1 MQTNQ
6 RHFSSRIEI
15 QFIFGTYIRLI
26 LKFRQLP
33 GSLHNRAFHKIG
45 GHDLCIA
52 MLACMQIKHER
63 DQSAFELRSTAF
75 EDGEAAATDL
85 AASFKVDKMQAF
97 TEVPVRLGFKMKCYW
112 LAPAVF
118 LALIVTPLPPVTP
131 PIRHFFQ
138 PQYN

>member
-6 RHFSSRIEI
+6 RHFSSRIEV

-63 DQSAFELRSTAF
+63 DQSAFELRSIAF

-97 TEVPVRLGFKMKCYW
+97 TEVPVRLWFKMKCYW
-112 LAPAVF
+112 LAPAF
-118 LALIVTPLPPVTP
+118 YLAITISALALVNARMRNV
-131 PIRHFFQ
+131 RQ
-138 PQYN
+138 SQ

>member
-6 RHFSSRIEI
+6 RHFSSRIEV

-52 MLACMQIKHER
+52 MLACMQIKHES
-63 DQSAFELRSTAF
+63 DQSAFELRSIAF
-75 EDGEAAATDL
+75 KDDEAAATDL
-85 AASFKVDKMQAF
+85 AARFKVDKMQ
-97 TEVPVRLGFKMKCYW
+97 TLTQVPVRLWFKMKCYW
-112 LAPAVF
+112 LPPAF
-118 LALIVTPLPPVTP
+118 LFANHISAFT
-131 PIRHFFQ
+131 
-138 PQYN
+138 